1 MRILPMLF
9 ASLFTFTLAAAQGSI
24 RGTLV
29 TGGAE
34 PYVVIACHVS
44 ITDGCDEALSG
55 FAETS
60 GPAGARPF
68 AVDGLAAG
76 RYLLIAW
83 RDLNGNGDAEE
94 NEIEVMLGADGE
106 PLVLAPP
113 ADGLEFRLAGAAA
126 PSVQPGAPAV
136 QPAAPAVQPGA
147 PAAAGGA
154 LGDLPGIWQQT
165 RASAGDYRN
174 LTTGYSFTATSG
186 FSVKL
191 VIDPGGGYYMAYY
204 SSGIQSNCARG
215 MSYYEQSTGTL
226 RVEGSRLVLQPT
238 AHRLDATGCDN
249 PGSHDLGTD
258 PIVYDFRLEQSFDYR
273 GLRTYRLTLE
283 GGPHP
288 LELQLLHHEP
298 LMPGYQAEQPADFVL
313 GDVAVYREFIGTWA
327 YSQGS
332 RLDFYDPATGVFY
345 VPELDGTGHEWLR
358 FTASEYEFAR
368 AWRNYNLEGVC
379 KKDYVYYERGT
390 PRFSITDPPRT
401 EGGTSFGHLRLSA
414 SAAKLIVTIRECD
427 ELDQVLRYDLI
438 PQVSY
443 YTWTY
448 RPETHEYITIAEGFS
463 LQCPWPRD
471 EWQFM
476 ICDEE
481 WNHFVRR

>member
-1 MRILPMLF
+1 LDREVTVRILLVLF
-9 ASLFTFTLAAAQGSI
+9 ASLFSLTLSAAQGSI
-24 RGTLV
+24 RGNLV
-29 TGGAE
+29 TGDAR
-34 PYVVIACHVS
+34 PYVVIACYVS

-55 FAETS
+55 FAQTS
-60 GPAGARPF
+60 GAAGARPF
-68 AVDGLAAG
+68 AVDGLAEG
-76 RYLLIAW
+76 HYLLIAW

-94 NEIEVMLGADGE
+94 DEIEVMLGADGE
-106 PLVLAPP
+106 PLLLNPP
-113 ADGLEFRLAGAAA
+113 VDGLEFRLAGAAA
-126 PSVQPGAPAV
+126 PVV
-136 QPAAPAVQPGA
+136 QPAAPV
-147 PAAAGGA
+147 AATGGP
-154 LGDLPGIWQQT
+154 LGDLPGIWQET

-174 LTTGYSFTATSG
+174 LATGYSFTATSG
-186 FSVKL
+186 FSVKF
-191 VIDPGGGYYMAYY
+191 VIDAGGGYYLAYY
-204 SSGIQSNCARG
+204 SSGMQSNCARG
-215 MSYYEQSTGTL
+215 MDYYEQSTGTL
-226 RVEGSRLVLQPT
+226 RVEGNRLLLQPT
-238 AHRLDATGCDN
+238 AHRVDATGCDN

-273 GLRTYRLTLE
+273 GLRTYQLTLE

-288 LELQLLHHEP
+288 LELELLHHEP

-313 GDVAVYREFIGTWA
+313 GDVAVYQEFIGTWA

-332 RLDFYDPATGVFY
+332 RLDFYDPDTGAFY

-358 FTASEYEFAR
+358 FTTSEYEFAR

-379 KKDYVYYERGT
+379 MKDYVYYERGT
-390 PRFSITDPPRT
+390 PRFSITDPPQV
-401 EGGTSFGHLRLSA
+401 EGDRVSGHLRLSA
-414 SAAKLIVTIRECD
+414 SAAKLIVTIRDCD
-427 ELDQVLRYDLI
+427 DLDQVLRYDLI

-448 RPETHEYITIAEGFS
+448 RPETHEYMTIAEGFS